1 MAQIAY
7 RVASIDDLH
16 NALECIASANTNII
30 KYTGGSNVI
39 FCFSF
44 ASEPKVYFELMI
56 ANDVV
61 IHQTNPVQK
70 QSFLWARSY
79 ARIVNEGTGV
89 ISYIPKLPYKINYQ
103 CTSGQDYASSTYI
116 GNLSGTFEL
125 RNSIILGTNDEF
137 YIFFGEDYLTIVKYK
152 DGQVLSYLTCS
163 SRGEK
168 NGDGGYILSS
178 DSVLV
183 RQSDNHIFNRVF
195 SGSLLYYYNKFGVYK
210 PNYSVDYID
219 TTYCSIGYNE
229 LREYR
234 QVIPVGLGYVTVVYS
249 LTHPWYGHCTCS
261 LLFDSNFTNKLP
273 NYNNLVQ
280 FLDEEGCP
288 VMSNTLNGISLLLP
302 NYFFIDAAP
311 LSTHEYKYVFDTPE
325 MCYCSMYNML
335 SGRIVEQNYP
345 TKGNKFMCFSLSN
358 SNEKNRKNNY
368 YKGLAFM
375 LPIRYDRIVVDKGS
389 SSIKEI

>member
-16 NALECIASANTNII
+16 NALDCIASANTNII
-30 KYTGGSNVI
+30 KYTGEPNEI

-61 IHQTNPVQK
+61 IHQTNPAQK

-79 ARIVNEGTGV
+79 DRIVNEGTGV
-89 ISYIPKLPYKINYQ
+89 ISYIPKLPYEINYQ
-103 CTSGQDYASSTYI
+103 CTSGQGYASRTYI
-116 GNLSGTFEL
+116 GNLFGTFEL

-163 SRGEK
+163 SRGEQD
-168 NGDGGYILSS
+168 GDGGYILSS
-178 DSVLV
+178 NSVLV
-183 RQSDNHIFNRVF
+183 RQSDNHIFNNLF
-195 SGSLLYYYNKFGVYK
+195 SGSLLCYYNKFGDYP
-210 PNYSVDYID
+210 PNYPVDYID
-219 TTYCSIGYNE
+219 TTYCSVGYDE
-229 LREYR
+229 LKGYT
-234 QVIPVGLGYVTVVYS
+234 QNVPVSDYYVTVKYEFN
-249 LTHPWYGHCTCS
+249 HKWYGHCTCS

-280 FLDEEGCP
+280 HLDQQGAP
-288 VMSNTLNGISLLLP
+288 AMTNTLNGISLLLP
-302 NYFFIDAAP
+302 NYFYIDAAP

-345 TKGNKFMCFSLSN
+345 TKGNKFMCFSLST
-358 SNEKNRKNNY
+358 SNEKARKSNF

-375 LPIRYDRIVVDKGS
+375 LPTRYD
-389 SSIKEI
+389 EIINDDETLEHIEI